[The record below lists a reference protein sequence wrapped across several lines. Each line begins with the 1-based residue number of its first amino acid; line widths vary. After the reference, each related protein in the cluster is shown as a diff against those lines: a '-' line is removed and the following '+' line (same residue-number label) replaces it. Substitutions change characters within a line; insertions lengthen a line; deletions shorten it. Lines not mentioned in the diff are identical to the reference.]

1 MIALTILLFIW
12 QATKVGANLATL
24 GLVIEDA
31 NVFIMKT
38 KEESRGS
45 LVFEVKI
52 TQTVALQ
59 SLTILDTLVKDWK
72 ALPCFVDSSPLKE
85 SLFTT
90 MDPGHNLLADLKSRY
105 LHFYTYLG
113 TGTITAGST
122 CILKRE
128 MFPGSLL
135 VEGAKQLLSVRTG
148 VSMTGSASE
157 IFSKKDV
164 LRAAA
169 DLALAYNAL
178 ISDLYSEID
187 EMLTIL
193 NMLNENS
200 FPQILRGDIDTLAC
214 LSLTGS
220 NYEDIKVRG
229 NKKEDSQLIFEIES
243 LEPAVL
249 TSYTKLRRIIYED
262 VRIRVLPNLIL
273 AKESNTNKYHLLICE
288 DIEEKTPICSPSN
301 EYLTCIS
308 ALEQQDVDLAIRSCK
323 FEYGSD
329 SIAVR
334 LQNEGIL
341 VQGEFLNVMQG
352 TVALIQKPP
361 LVIYSNSEIKV
372 SNLIEEMVFKPTIQ
386 FLEQKVETSKITGL
400 QLAAMKVRAYW
411 HFIWSS
417 IQSSE
422 ILNYISIIIEAI
434 FAPLTLV
441 GLCLGCRKRTVSQK
455 ENIRVVNRRSRKS
468 NYRENMELLNTRG
481 TRSSRR

>member
-1 MIALTILLFIW
+1 M
-12 QATKVGANLATL
+12 
-24 GLVIEDA
+24 
-31 NVFIMKT
+31 
-38 KEESRGS
+38 
-45 LVFEVKI
+45 
-52 TQTVALQ
+52 
-59 SLTILDTLVKDWK
+59 
-72 ALPCFVDSSPLKE
+72 
-85 SLFTT
+85 
-90 MDPGHNLLADLKSRY
+90 
-105 LHFYTYLG
+105 
-113 TGTITAGST
+113 
-122 CILKRE
+122 
-128 MFPGSLL
+128 
-135 VEGAKQLLSVRTG
+135 
-148 VSMTGSASE
+148 
-157 IFSKKDV
+157 
-164 LRAAA
+164 
-169 DLALAYNAL
+169 
-178 ISDLYSEID
+178 
-187 EMLTIL
+187 
-193 NMLNENS
+193 
-200 FPQILRGDIDTLAC
+200 
-214 LSLTGS
+214 
-220 NYEDIKVRG
+220 
-229 NKKEDSQLIFEIES
+229 
-243 LEPAVL
+243 
-249 TSYTKLRRIIYED
+249 
-262 VRIRVLPNLIL
+262 
-273 AKESNTNKYHLLICE
+273 
-288 DIEEKTPICSPSN
+288 
-301 EYLTCIS
+301 CIS

-372 SNLIEEMVFKPTIQ
+372 SNLIEELIFKPTIP